1 MATSLQRPM
10 RADDRRR
17 VPDDSATTA
26 PTRPKPP
33 VAAPFAGQQ
42 STTTPIGT
50 ANQQIQDALTTFE
63 RAWGDIAAA
72 EQRGELTPDG
82 RSAMVA
88 DADQSG
94 AVDEA
99 VAQAA
104 ARAEKAEADYKAA
117 RAGLAPRSNTVVD
130 SLRHNQWWSRTVRE
144 LDAAPAEKL
153 VGTSQRLIE
162 TADGPE
168 LGWAAT
174 ELGSYL
180 RSRNVPD
187 DWLDATLHQVSPTL
201 KAAAEQRRTA
211 TQAAQIVTANGRSAK
226 KAMRDAGHG
235 SYKRPRLVNPSPKY
249 DPDAQAKLVG
259 AQRGLTTR
267 DGYRP

>member
-1 MATSLQRPM
+1 MSALPPTTPQAFGVGDVGPRILERGQRALNLLVRLP
-10 RADDRRR
+10 DRRGR
-17 VPDDSATTA
+17 
-26 PTRPKPP
+26 R
-33 VAAPFAGQQ
+33 
-42 STTTPIGT
+42 
-50 ANQQIQDALTTFE
+50 
-63 RAWGDIAAA
+63 
-72 EQRGELTPDG
+72 LTPNRRGTRRLRRCQGRRRGQLTADG
-82 RSAMVA
+82 RAALVA

-235 SYKRPRLVNPSPKY
+235 SYKRPQLVNPSPKY
-249 DPDAQAKLVG
+249 DPDAQAELVA
-259 AQRGLTTR
+259 AQRGPTTL
-267 DGYRP
+267 DSYRP